1 VGLFDRL
8 RGKGKP
14 SAESALVYALSTTT
28 GSGPSDGL
36 NGRDGKPYWV
46 STLRYPAGHWQTVVF
61 DHSAQDSL
69 DHPLFLINTT
79 SHPGDAL
86 QNHLAALIL
95 VAESPRPEWPTG
107 LISTAFASYYDW
119 PEPEDGPGAA
129 VSNRLRRGKGGIG
142 TLDWQYRSRIA

>member
-1 VGLFDRL
+1 MGLFDRL
-8 RGKGKP
+8 RGKGKS
-14 SAESALVYALSTTT
+14 SAETALVYALSTTT

-46 STLRYPAGHWQTVVF
+46 STLRYPAGHWQTAVF

-79 SHPGDAL
+79 THPGDAL

-107 LISTAFASYYDW
+107 MHS
-119 PEPEDGPGAA
+119 EPCNDPSWRRALDMVSARIQQTTEGPIETYIY
-129 VSNRLRRGKGGIG
+129 LRN
-142 TLDWQYRSRIA
+142 QYHAKP